1 MLKAPQRLF
10 TYTRR
15 KLNRRK
21 EIILMIDKHQLG
33 GQEHVPA
40 TRRRKPIP
48 LRMASG
54 PQDYVP
60 GQQEEPAVLTSIT
73 DMLQWAQN
81 WTRSRSIW
89 PFMYALACCGFEMIA
104 AASAPQYD
112 LSRFGSEVFR
122 ASPRQADLMI
132 VAGTVSVK
140 MAPRLRHLWEQMPE
154 PKWVISMGQCANS
167 GGEFYDSYYTVQGVD
182 TVVPVDV
189 YVPGCPPRPEAL
201 IEGIFKLREK
211 IEKQGYIPR
220 TYQDASPAAPK
231 AQHAQGSDDAEE
243 QTAQVRHT
251 QEMLLNLG
259 PQHPSTH
266 GVLRLV
272 LTLDG
277 ETVVDCTPVIGYLH
291 RGIEKTLEN
300 RPYLGGIRYM
310 DNADYLSPMLNEI
323 AYAGAIEQLM
333 ELEPPRRA
341 QYIRLLVGELQHIA
355 SHLIG
360 IGAYSN
366 DLGTTTPLLWTMRDR
381 EGVMDL
387 FEALGGS
394 RFNVNYVRVGGV
406 LHDFPKGW
414 LRSCETYLDQLEK
427 NMRELE
433 RLVNGNEIFRA
444 RTQGVGYLDPQQ
456 ALAYGLTGPLAGAS
470 GITWDLRVNRP
481 YMAYREV
488 PVNVQIRQEGDCYA
502 RNALRFQE
510 IQESMRLC
518 RVAIEQLP
526 PGSISIRTP
535 IALRPPRG
543 ETYFALESSK
553 GELGVYL
560 ISDGSEY
567 PWRAK
572 LRGPSFVNLQVLPEL
587 LHGYKM
593 SDVIAVLGSLDFV
606 VGEVDR

>member
-1 MLKAPQRLF
+1 MSNTHQQGEQERAPVKG
-10 TYTRR
+10 RR
-15 KLNRRK
+15 
-21 EIILMIDKHQLG
+21 Q
-33 GQEHVPA
+33 A
-40 TRRRKPIP
+40 IP
-48 LRMASG
+48 LRMARG
-54 PQDYVP
+54 PQDYTP
-60 GQQEEPAVLTSIT
+60 GQQEEPAVLTSLA

-81 WTRSRSIW
+81 WARSRSIW
-89 PFMYALACCGFEMIA
+89 PFTYALACCGFEMIA
-104 AASAPQYD
+104 AAAAPQYD
-112 LSRFGSEVFR
+112 MARFGAEVFR

-132 VAGTVSVK
+132 VAGTVSQK
-140 MAPRLRHLWEQMPE
+140 MAPRLHQLWEQMPE

-211 IEKQGYIPR
+211 IEKHGLRVRGEQETPISQAPR
-220 TYQDASPAAPK
+220 SSELAEQARQHPAAFSPCEATRQQQEDPWSPAAGIPE
-231 AQHAQGSDDAEE
+231 AGQF
-243 QTAQVRHT
+243 

-272 LTLDG
+272 LRLAG
-277 ETVVDCTPVIGYLH
+277 EMVVDCTPVIGYLH

-300 RPYLGGIRYM
+300 RPYLGGIRYL
-310 DNADYLSPMLNEI
+310 DNADYLSPMLGEM
-323 AYAGAIEQLM
+323 AYAGAVEQLM
-333 ELEPPRRA
+333 GLEPPRRA
-341 QYIRLLVGELQHIA
+341 QYIRLLVGELQRIA
-355 SHLIG
+355 SHLVG
-360 IGAYSN
+360 IGTFLD
-366 DLGTTTPLLWTMRDR
+366 DLGPETPLLWTLRDR

-387 FEALGGS
+387 FEALCGS

-414 LRSCETYLDQLEK
+414 LSSCEAYLDQLEK
-427 NMRELE
+427 NMGELE
-433 RLVNGNEIFRA
+433 RLTNGIEIFQA
-444 RTQGVGYLDPQQ
+444 RTQGVGYLSAEQ
-456 ALAYGLTGPLAGAS
+456 ALAYGITGPMARAS
-470 GITWDLRVNRP
+470 GIEWDLRAHRP

-488 PVNVQIRQEGDCYA
+488 PVQVQVRQEGDCYA
-502 RNALRFQE
+502 RNAVRMQE
-510 IQESMRLC
+510 IAESIRLC
-518 RVAIEQLP
+518 RVALERLP
-526 PGSISIRTP
+526 AGSISIRAP
-535 IALRPPRG
+535 LALRPPRG

-587 LHGYKM
+587 LRGYQM
-593 SDVIAVLGSLDFV
+593 SDVIAILGSLDFV
-606 VGEVDR
+606 LGEVDR